1 MEENVDLR
9 PAFLVERYLPGL
21 TQDTL
26 TALAARLDSA
36 AGEIHRS
43 GTPVSWLGSTALLE
57 EETMFCVFRAPSRE
71 AVQALNELALAPYER
86 MSEVFFVDGEPSCR
100 SH

>member
-1 MEENVDLR
+1 MEGNVDVR

-21 TQDTL
+21 TQDAL
-26 TALAARLDSA
+26 VALAASA
-36 AGEIHRS
+36 YGTQPARS
-43 GTPVSWLGSTALLE
+43 VESGSLVSWLGSTALPE

-86 MSEVFFVDGEPSCR
+86 ISEVLFVGGEPS
-100 SH
+100 